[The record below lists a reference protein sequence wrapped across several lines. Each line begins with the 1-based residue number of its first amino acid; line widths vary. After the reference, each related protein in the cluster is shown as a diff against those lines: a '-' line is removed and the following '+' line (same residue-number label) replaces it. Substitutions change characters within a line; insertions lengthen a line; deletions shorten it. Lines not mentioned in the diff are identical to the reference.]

1 MTDDLDKKSLGDS
14 FAVAILHWP
23 AVIGALTL
31 EGEGWVLVLRGVLA
45 TWAALVSL
53 GLIFGRPE
61 GARWGLVM
69 TLTAGFAAA
78 FWITVPS
85 FWALIW
91 FVLLMI
97 GLHTS
102 IKVRM
107 DEACVGGS
115 DERKASIA
123 VQRQ

>member
-1 MTDDLDKKSLGDS
+1 MTQDTKKPLGDS

-31 EGEGWVLVLRGVLA
+31 DGDGWVLVLRGVLA

-53 GLIFGRPE
+53 GLIFGRAE
-61 GARWGLVM
+61 GPRWGLVM

-78 FWITVPS
+78 FWVTVPTL
-85 FWALIW
+85 WALIW

-102 IKVRM
+102 IQVRM
-107 DEACVGGS
+107 AEASAAAQADG
-115 DERKASIA
+115 
-123 VQRQ
+123 QRPLA